1 MTYVIRQVAFTSPDF
16 ARCFEIRLAVFVE
29 EQNVPIE
36 EEHDEHDETALH
48 FLATLDDKPAGT
60 ARVLLKHSTAK
71 ITRVAVLRAA
81 RGHGIGAALMRHI
94 ESTVP
99 ARRFTLDAQLH
110 ALPFYEHLGYVAESE
125 VFMEAGIP
133 HRHMAKNVP

>member
-1 MTYVIRQVAFTSPDF
+1 MTCTIRQVAFTSPDF
-16 ARCFEIRLAVFVE
+16 AKCFEIRLAVFVE

-48 FLATLDDKPAGT
+48 FLATLDDKPIGT
-60 ARVLLKHSTAK
+60 ARVLLKASTAK
-71 ITRVAVLRAA
+71 ITRVAVLRTA

-94 ESTVP
+94 ESAVP
-99 ARRFTLDAQLH
+99 VHRFTLGAQLH
-110 ALPFYEHLGYVAESE
+110 ALPFYERLGYVAEGK

-133 HRHMAKNVP
+133 HRHMAKNL